1 MLKKFLDTN
10 ALLTDCSD
18 LTGVIIS
25 SKSIDELENIKCS
38 TNKDT
43 DIKYK
48 ARLAVRAIKEQ
59 KPEIIVVQQID
70 YDKLNALN
78 LEVTN
83 DNLII
88 ATAFR
93 YTMMNVDT
101 DLVFITNDILCGL
114 IAQSYFGLTVR
125 NICEKSSADYK
136 GYIDYHFSTD
146 EEIANFYSNMQNNT
160 LGLMTNQYAILYNP
174 NGDIIDKIKWD
185 GTCNKT
191 ISYKPISNDFVGK
204 VKPRNTQ
211 QELCFDML
219 QDNKSTIKVI
229 RGNFGTGKDYLMVTH
244 AIQLIKQNKYDK
256 LIWVRNNVEVKD
268 TNPIGFLPNDIKSK
282 LLPFAMPLADHL
294 GGESGLE
301 MFINQSK
308 IEIQHLG
315 FIRGRNITN
324 SIIYCSESENMT
336 KEHIQLLIGRVAEG
350 SALWINGDNKQID
363 DKVFEKNN
371 GLSILVDKLKGNSK
385 FATVMLQK
393 TERSETAALAD
404 LLD

>member
-1 MLKKFLDTN
+1 MAIRFYDTN
-10 ALLTDCSD
+10 AILTDCTDISN
-18 LTGVIIS
+18 VVIS
-25 SKSIDELENIKCS
+25 SKTLEELENIKTS
-38 TNKDT
+38 SHKDN

-48 ARLAVRAIKEQ
+48 ARVAVRAIREQ
-59 KPEIIVVQQID
+59 KPEIIVVQKSD
-70 YDKLNALN
+70 YDKIEELG
-78 LEVTN
+78 LEITN

-88 ATAFR
+88 ASAWR
-93 YTMMNVDT
+93 YSQENPI
-101 DLVFITNDILCGL
+101 VFVTHDILCSL
-114 IAQSYFGLTVR
+114 IAEKYFGLNV
-125 NICEKSSADYK
+125 ISVCEKQSDDYK

-146 EEIANFYSNMQNNT
+146 EEIAEFYGNMQNNT
-160 LGLMTNQYAILYNP
+160 LGLMINQYAVLYNP
-174 NGDIIDKIKWD
+174 NSEIIDKVKWD
-185 GTCNKT
+185 GICNKT

-204 VKPRNTQ
+204 VKPRNIQ

-256 LIWVRNNVEVKD
+256 LIWIRNNVEVKD
-268 TNPIGFLPNDIKSK
+268 TNPIGFLPNDMKSK

-301 MFINQSK
+301 MFINQGK

-350 SALWINGDNKQID
+350 STLWINGDNKQVD
-363 DKVFEKNN
+363 DKVFERNN
-371 GLSILVDKLKGNSK
+371 GLSILVDKLKGNQK
-385 FATVMLQK
+385 FATVTLQK

-404 LLD
+404 ILD

>member
-1 MLKKFLDTN
+1 MAKRFLDTN
-10 ALLTDCSD
+10 AILTDCTDISNV
-18 LTGVIIS
+18 LIS
-25 SKSIDELENIKCS
+25 SKTLDELENIKS
-38 TNKDT
+38 SSHKDN

-48 ARLAVRAIKEQ
+48 ARVAVRAIREQ
-59 KPEIIVVQQID
+59 KPEIVVVQKSD
-70 YDKLNALN
+70 YDKIEELG
-78 LEVTN
+78 LEITN

-88 ATAFR
+88 ASAWR
-93 YTMMNVDT
+93 YSQEDHI
-101 DLVFITNDILCGL
+101 VFVTQDILCSL
-114 IAQSYFGLTVR
+114 IAEKYFGLNVIS
-125 NICEKSSADYK
+125 ICEKSSDDYK

-146 EEIANFYSNMQNNT
+146 EEIAEFYSNIQNNT
-160 LGLMTNQYAILYNP
+160 LGLMINQYAILYNP
-174 NGDIIDKIKWD
+174 NGEIIDKVKWD

-204 VKPRNTQ
+204 VKPRNIQ

-256 LIWVRNNVEVKD
+256 LIWIRNNVEVKD
-268 TNPIGFLPNDIKSK
+268 TNPIGFLPNDMKSK

-301 MFINQSK
+301 MFINQGK

-336 KEHIQLLIGRVAEG
+336 KEHIQLLIGRVADG
-350 SALWINGDNKQID
+350 STLWINGDNKQID
-363 DKVFEKNN
+363 DKIFERNN
-371 GLSILVDKLKGNSK
+371 GLSILVDKLKGNQK
-385 FATVMLQK
+385 FATVTLQK

-404 LLD
+404 MLD

>member
-1 MLKKFLDTN
+1 MAKRFLDTN
-10 ALLTDCSD
+10 SILTDCTDISN
-18 LTGVIIS
+18 VIIS
-25 SKSIDELENIKCS
+25 SKTLEELENIKS
-38 TNKDT
+38 SSHKDN

-48 ARLAVRAIKEQ
+48 ARVAVRAIREQ
-59 KPEIIVVQQID
+59 KPDIVVIQKSD
-70 YDKLNALN
+70 YDKIEELG
-78 LEVTN
+78 LEITN

-88 ATAFR
+88 ASAWRYSQENSIAFV
-93 YTMMNVDT
+93 TQDV
-101 DLVFITNDILCGL
+101 LCGL
-114 IAQSYFGLTVR
+114 IAEKYFGLNVIS
-125 NICEKSSADYK
+125 ICEKSSDDYK

-146 EEIANFYSNMQNNT
+146 EEIAEFYSNTQNNV
-160 LGLMTNQYAILYNP
+160 LGLMINQYAILYNP
-174 NGDIIDKIKWD
+174 NGEIIDKVKWD
-185 GTCNKT
+185 GACNKT

-204 VKPRNTQ
+204 VKPRNIQ

-256 LIWVRNNVEVKD
+256 LIWIRNNVEVKD
-268 TNPIGFLPNDIKSK
+268 TNPIGFLPNDMKSK

-301 MFINQSK
+301 MFINQGK

-315 FIRGRNITN
+315 FIRGRNIAN

-336 KEHIQLLIGRVAEG
+336 KEHIQLLIGRVADG
-350 SALWINGDNKQID
+350 STLWINGDNKQID
-363 DKVFEKNN
+363 DKVFERNN
-371 GLSILVDKLKGNSK
+371 GLSILVDKLKGNQK
-385 FATVMLQK
+385 FATVTLQK

-404 LLD
+404 ILD

>member
-1 MLKKFLDTN
+1 MARRFYDTN
-10 ALLTDCSD
+10 AIISDCTDISNV
-18 LTGVIIS
+18 LIS
-25 SKSIDELENIKCS
+25 SKTLDELENIKS
-38 TNKDT
+38 SSHKDN

-48 ARLAVRAIKEQ
+48 ARVAVRAIREQ
-59 KPEIIVVQQID
+59 KPEIVVVQKSD
-70 YDKLNALN
+70 YDKIEELG
-78 LEVTN
+78 LEITN

-88 ATAFR
+88 ASAWR
-93 YTMMNVDT
+93 YSRENSI
-101 DLVFITNDILCGL
+101 VFVTQDILCGL
-114 IAQSYFGLTVR
+114 IAEKYFGLNVIS
-125 NICEKSSADYK
+125 ICEKSSDDYK

-146 EEIANFYSNMQNNT
+146 EEIAEFYSNMQNNT
-160 LGLMTNQYAILYNP
+160 LGLMINQYAILYNP
-174 NGDIIDKIKWD
+174 NGEIIDKVKWD
-185 GTCNKT
+185 GVCNKT

-204 VKPRNTQ
+204 VKPRNIQ

-256 LIWVRNNVEVKD
+256 LIWIRNNVEVKD
-268 TNPIGFLPNDIKSK
+268 TNPIGFLPNDMKSK

-301 MFINQSK
+301 MFINQGK

-315 FIRGRNITN
+315 FIRGRNIAN

-336 KEHIQLLIGRVAEG
+336 KEHIQLLIGRVADG
-350 SALWINGDNKQID
+350 STLWINGDNKQID
-363 DKVFEKNN
+363 DKVFERNN
-371 GLSILVDKLKGNSK
+371 GLSILVDKLKGNQK
-385 FATVMLQK
+385 FATVTLQK

-404 LLD
+404 ILD

>member
-1 MLKKFLDTN
+1 MAKKFLDTN
-10 ALLTDCSD
+10 ALLIDCSD
-18 LTGVIIS
+18 ISNSVIS
-25 SKSIDELENIKCS
+25 SKTIEELENIKTS
-38 TNKDT
+38 SYKDN

-48 ARLAVRAIKEQ
+48 ARVAVRAIKEQ
-59 KPEIIVVQQID
+59 KPEIIVVEKVD
-70 YDKLNALN
+70 YNKIESLD
-78 LEVTN
+78 LEISN

-88 ATAFR
+88 ASAFR
-93 YTMMNVDT
+93 YNIHNPV
-101 DLVFITNDILCGL
+101 VFITNDILCGL
-114 IAQSYFGLTVR
+114 IAQNYFGLNVR
-125 NICEKSSADYK
+125 NICEKQPDDYK

-146 EEIANFYSNMQNNT
+146 EEIAEFYGNMQNNT
-160 LGLMTNQYAILYNP
+160 LGLMINQYAILYNP
-174 NGDIIDKIKWD
+174 AGEIIDKIKWD
-185 GTCNKT
+185 GACNKT
-191 ISYKPISNDFVGK
+191 VSYKPISNDFVGK
-204 VKPRNTQ
+204 VKPRNVQ

-229 RGNFGTGKDYLMVTH
+229 RGCFGSGKDYLMVTH

-268 TNPIGFLPNDIKSK
+268 TNPIGFLPNDMKSK
-282 LLPFAMPLADHL
+282 LLPFVMPLADHL

-301 MFINQSK
+301 MFINQGK

-350 SALWINGDNKQID
+350 STLWINGDNKQVD
-363 DKVFEKNN
+363 DKVFERNN

-404 LLD
+404 ILD

>member
-1 MLKKFLDTN
+1 MAKRFLDTN
-10 ALLTDCSD
+10 ALLIDCSD
-18 LTGVIIS
+18 ISNSVIS
-25 SKSIDELENIKCS
+25 SKTLEELENIKNS
-38 TNKDT
+38 SYKDN
-43 DIKYK
+43 DIKCK
-48 ARLAVRAIKEQ
+48 TRQAVRAIKEQ
-59 KPEIIVVQQID
+59 KPEIIVVEKVD
-70 YDKLNALN
+70 YNKVESLD
-78 LEVTN
+78 LEISN

-88 ATAFR
+88 ASAFR
-93 YTMMNVDT
+93 YNIHNPV
-101 DLVFITNDILCGL
+101 VFVTNDILAGL
-114 IAQSYFGLTVR
+114 IAEKYFGLNVR
-125 NICEKSSADYK
+125 NICEKQPDDYK

-146 EEIANFYSNMQNNT
+146 EEIAEFYGNMQNNT
-160 LGLMTNQYAILYNP
+160 LGLMINQYAILYNP
-174 NGDIIDKIKWD
+174 AGEIIDKIKWD
-185 GTCNKT
+185 GACNKT
-191 ISYKPISNDFVGK
+191 VSYKPISNDFVGK
-204 VKPRNTQ
+204 VKPRNVQ

-229 RGNFGTGKDYLMVTH
+229 RGCFGSGKDYLMVTH

-268 TNPIGFLPNDIKSK
+268 TNPIGFLPNDMKSK
-282 LLPFAMPLADHL
+282 LLPFVMPLADHL

-301 MFINQSK
+301 LFINQGK

-350 SALWINGDNKQID
+350 STLWINGDNKQVD
-363 DKVFEKNN
+363 DKVFERNN

-404 LLD
+404 ILD

>member
-1 MLKKFLDTN
+1 MAIRFYDTN
-10 ALLTDCSD
+10 AILADCTDISN
-18 LTGVIIS
+18 VIIS
-25 SKSIDELENIKCS
+25 SKTLEELKNIKTS
-38 TNKDT
+38 SHKDN

-48 ARLAVRAIKEQ
+48 ARVAVRTIREQ
-59 KPEIIVVQQID
+59 KPEIIVVQKSD
-70 YDKLNALN
+70 YDKIEELG
-78 LEVTN
+78 LEITN

-88 ATAFR
+88 ASAWR
-93 YTMMNVDT
+93 YSQENPI
-101 DLVFITNDILCGL
+101 VFVTNDILCRL
-114 IAQSYFGLTVR
+114 IAEEYFKLNVIS
-125 NICEKSSADYK
+125 ICEKSSDNYK

-146 EEIANFYSNMQNNT
+146 EEIAEFYSNMQKNT
-160 LGLMTNQYAILYNP
+160 LGLMINQYAILYNT
-174 NGDIIDKIKWD
+174 NGEIIDKVKWD
-185 GTCNKT
+185 GTYNKT

-204 VKPRNTQ
+204 VKPRNIQ

-256 LIWVRNNVEVKD
+256 LIWIRNNVEVKD
-268 TNPIGFLPNDIKSK
+268 TNPIGFLPNDMKSK

-301 MFINQSK
+301 MFINQGK

-336 KEHIQLLIGRVAEG
+336 KEHMQLLIGRVADG
-350 SALWINGDNKQID
+350 STLWINGDNKQID
-363 DKVFEKNN
+363 DKVFERNN
-371 GLSILVDKLKGNSK
+371 GLSILVDKLKGNRK
-385 FATVMLQK
+385 FATVTLQK

-404 LLD
+404 ILD

>member
-1 MLKKFLDTN
+1 MIKRFLDTN
-10 ALLTDCSD
+10 ILLTNCSD
-18 LTGVIIS
+18 IGNCVVS
-25 SKSIDELENIKCS
+25 SKSIEELESIKTS
-38 TNKDT
+38 IHKDN

-48 ARLAVRAIKEQ
+48 ARQAVRAIKEQ

-78 LEVTN
+78 LEITN

-88 ATAFR
+88 CSAFR
-93 YTMMNVDT
+93 YTMINVDT
-101 DLVFITNDILCGL
+101 DLVFVTNDILAGL
-114 IAQSYFGLTVR
+114 IAEKYFGLTVR
-125 NICEKSSADYK
+125 NICEKQPDDYK

-146 EEIANFYSNMQNNT
+146 EEIADFYENIQNNT
-160 LGLMTNQYAILYNP
+160 LGLMINQYGILYNP
-174 NGDIIDKIKWD
+174 TGEIIDKVKWD
-185 GTCNKT
+185 GTSNKT

-204 VKPRNTQ
+204 VKPRNVH

-229 RGNFGTGKDYLMVTH
+229 RGCFGSGKDYLMVTH

-268 TNPIGFLPNDIKSK
+268 TNPIGFLPNDMKSK
-282 LLPFAMPLADHL
+282 LLPFVMPLADHL

-301 MFINQSK
+301 MFINQGK

-336 KEHIQLLIGRVAEG
+336 KEHMQLLIGRVAEG
-350 SALWINGDNKQID
+350 STLWINGDNKQVD
-363 DKVFEKNN
+363 DKVFERNN
-371 GLSILVDKLKGNSK
+371 GLSVLVDKLKGNSK

-404 LLD
+404 ILD

>member
-1 MLKKFLDTN
+1 MAKRFLDTN
-10 ALLTDCSD
+10 ILLTDCSD
-18 LTGVIIS
+18 ISDCVVS
-25 SKSIDELENIKCS
+25 SKSIEELENIKTS
-38 TNKDT
+38 SYKDN

-48 ARLAVRAIKEQ
+48 ARQAVRAIKEQ

-70 YDKLNALN
+70 YDKLNTLN
-78 LEVTN
+78 LEITN

-88 ATAFR
+88 SSAYR
-93 YTMMNVDT
+93 YSSDYDKNV
-101 DLVFITNDILCGL
+101 VFVTNDILCGL
-114 IAQSYFGLTVR
+114 IAEKYFGLNVR
-125 NICEKSSADYK
+125 SICEKQPDDYK
-136 GYIDYHFSTD
+136 GYIDYYFSTD
-146 EEIANFYSNMQNNT
+146 EEIAEFYGNMQNNT
-160 LGLMTNQYAILYNP
+160 LGLMINQYAILYNP
-174 NGDIIDKIKWD
+174 TGEIIDKVKWD

-204 VKPRNTQ
+204 VKPRNVQ

-229 RGNFGTGKDYLMVTH
+229 RGNFGTGKDFLMVTH
-244 AIQLIKQNKYDK
+244 AIQFIKQNKYDK
-256 LIWVRNNVEVKD
+256 LIWVRNNVEVKN
-268 TNPIGFLPNDIKSK
+268 TNPIGFLPNDMKSK
-282 LLPFAMPLADHL
+282 LLPFALPLADHL

-301 MFINQSK
+301 MFINQGK

-350 SALWINGDNKQID
+350 STLWINGDNKQVD
-363 DKVFEKNN
+363 DKVFERNN

-404 LLD
+404 ILD

>member
-1 MLKKFLDTN
+1 MAKRFLDTN
-10 ALLTDCSD
+10 SIIADCTDISNV
-18 LTGVIIS
+18 LIS
-25 SKSIDELENIKCS
+25 SKTLDELENIKS
-38 TNKDT
+38 SSHKDN

-48 ARLAVRAIKEQ
+48 ARVAVRAIREQ
-59 KPEIIVVQQID
+59 KLEIVVVQKSD
-70 YDKLNALN
+70 YDKIEELG
-78 LEVTN
+78 LEITN

-88 ATAFR
+88 ASAWR
-93 YTMMNVDT
+93 YSRENSI
-101 DLVFITNDILCGL
+101 VFVTQDILCGL
-114 IAQSYFGLTVR
+114 IAEKYFGLNV
-125 NICEKSSADYK
+125 ISVCEKQSDDYK

-146 EEIANFYSNMQNNT
+146 EEIAEFYSNMQNNT
-160 LGLMTNQYAILYNP
+160 LGLMINQYAILYNP
-174 NGDIIDKIKWD
+174 NGEIIDKVKWD
-185 GTCNKT
+185 GVCNKT

-204 VKPRNTQ
+204 VKPRNIQ

-256 LIWVRNNVEVKD
+256 LIWIRNNVEVKD
-268 TNPIGFLPNDIKSK
+268 TNPIGFLPNDMKSK

-301 MFINQSK
+301 MFINQGK

-315 FIRGRNITN
+315 FIRGRNIAN

-336 KEHIQLLIGRVAEG
+336 KEHIQLLIGRVADG
-350 SALWINGDNKQID
+350 STLWINGDNKQID
-363 DKVFEKNN
+363 DKVFERNN
-371 GLSILVDKLKGNSK
+371 GLSILVDKLKGNQK
-385 FATVMLQK
+385 FATVTLQK

-404 LLD
+404 ILD

>member
-1 MLKKFLDTN
+1 MIKRFLDTN
-10 ALLTDCSD
+10 ALLIDCSNISNS
-18 LTGVIIS
+18 VIS
-25 SKSIDELENIKCS
+25 SKTIEELENIKTS
-38 TNKDT
+38 SYKDN

-48 ARLAVRAIKEQ
+48 ARQVVRAIKEQ
-59 KPEIIVVQQID
+59 KPEIIVVEKVD
-70 YDKLNALN
+70 YNKVESLD
-78 LEVTN
+78 LEISN

-88 ATAFR
+88 ASAFR
-93 YTMMNVDT
+93 YNIHNPV
-101 DLVFITNDILCGL
+101 VFVTNDILCGL
-114 IAQSYFGLTVR
+114 IAEKYFGLNVR
-125 NICEKSSADYK
+125 SICEKQPDDYK

-146 EEIANFYSNMQNNT
+146 EEIAEFYGNMQNNT
-160 LGLMTNQYAILYNP
+160 LGLMINQYAILYNP
-174 NGDIIDKIKWD
+174 AGEIIDKVKWD
-185 GTCNKT
+185 GTYNKT

-204 VKPRNTQ
+204 VKPRNVQ

-229 RGNFGTGKDYLMVTH
+229 RGCFGSGKDYLMVTH

-268 TNPIGFLPNDIKSK
+268 TNPIGFLPNDMKSK
-282 LLPFAMPLADHL
+282 LLPFVMPLADHL

-301 MFINQSK
+301 MFINQGK

-350 SALWINGDNKQID
+350 STLWINGDNKQVD
-363 DKVFEKNN
+363 DKVFERNN

-404 LLD
+404 ILD

>member
-1 MLKKFLDTN
+1 MAKRLFDTN
-10 ALLTDCSD
+10 AILTDCTDISNV
-18 LTGVIIS
+18 LIS
-25 SKSIDELENIKCS
+25 SKTLDELENIKS
-38 TNKDT
+38 SSYKDN

-48 ARLAVRAIKEQ
+48 ARVAVRAIREQ
-59 KPEIIVVQQID
+59 KPEIVVVQKSD
-70 YDKLNALN
+70 YDKIEELG
-78 LEVTN
+78 LEITN

-88 ATAFR
+88 ASAWR
-93 YTMMNVDT
+93 YSQKNSI
-101 DLVFITNDILCGL
+101 VFVTHDILCSL
-114 IAQSYFGLTVR
+114 IAEKYFGLNVIS
-125 NICEKSSADYK
+125 ICEKSSDDYK

-146 EEIANFYSNMQNNT
+146 EEIAEFYSNTQNNT
-160 LGLMTNQYAILYNP
+160 LGLMINQYAILYNT
-174 NGDIIDKIKWD
+174 NDEIIDKVKWD
-185 GTCNKT
+185 GVCNKT

-204 VKPRNTQ
+204 VKPRNIQ

-256 LIWVRNNVEVKD
+256 LIWIRNNVEVKD
-268 TNPIGFLPNDIKSK
+268 TNPIGFLPNDMKSK

-301 MFINQSK
+301 MFINQGK

-336 KEHIQLLIGRVAEG
+336 KEHIQLLIGRVADG
-350 SALWINGDNKQID
+350 STLWINGDNKQID
-363 DKVFEKNN
+363 DKVFERNN
-371 GLSILVDKLKGNSK
+371 GLSILVDKLKGNQK
-385 FATVMLQK
+385 FATVTLQK

-404 LLD
+404 ILD

>member
-1 MLKKFLDTN
+1 MIKRFLDTN
-10 ALLTDCSD
+10 ILLTNCSD
-18 LTGVIIS
+18 ICDCVVS
-25 SKSIDELENIKCS
+25 SKSIEELESIKS
-38 TNKDT
+38 SIHKDN

-48 ARLAVRAIKEQ
+48 ARQAVRAIKEQ

-70 YDKLNALN
+70 YDKLNTLN
-78 LEVTN
+78 LEITN

-88 ATAFR
+88 CSAFR

-101 DLVFITNDILCGL
+101 DLVFVTNDILCGL
-114 IAQSYFGLTVR
+114 IAEKYFGLNVR
-125 NICEKSSADYK
+125 NICEKQPDDYK

-146 EEIANFYSNMQNNT
+146 EEIAEFYGNMQNNT
-160 LGLMTNQYAILYNP
+160 LGLMINQYGILYNP
-174 NGDIIDKIKWD
+174 VGEIIDKVKWD
-185 GTCNKT
+185 GVCNKT

-204 VKPRNTQ
+204 VKPRNVQ

-229 RGNFGTGKDYLMVTH
+229 RGNFGTGKDFLMVTH

-256 LIWVRNNVEVKD
+256 LIWIRNNVEVKD
-268 TNPIGFLPNDIKSK
+268 TNPIGFLPNDMKSK

-301 MFINQSK
+301 MFINQGK

-350 SALWINGDNKQID
+350 STLWINGDNKQVD
-363 DKVFEKNN
+363 DKVFERNN

-404 LLD
+404 ILD

>member
-1 MLKKFLDTN
+1 MARKFIDTN
-10 ALLTDCSD
+10 ILLTDCSD
-18 LTGVIIS
+18 ISDTILS
-25 SKSIDELENIKCS
+25 SKTIEELENIKAS
-38 TNKDT
+38 ANKDAE
-43 DIKYK
+43 IKYK
-48 ARLAVRAIKEQ
+48 ARQAVRAIREQ
-59 KPEIIVVQQID
+59 KPEIIVVQKSD
-70 YDKLNALN
+70 YDKIEELG
-78 LEVTN
+78 LEITN

-88 ATAFR
+88 ASAWR
-93 YTMMNVDT
+93 YSQENSI
-101 DLVFITNDILCGL
+101 VFVTQDILCGL
-114 IAQSYFGLTVR
+114 IAEKYFGLNV
-125 NICEKSSADYK
+125 ISLCEKSSDDYK

-146 EEIANFYSNMQNNT
+146 EEIAEFYSNMQNNA
-160 LGLMTNQYAILYNP
+160 LGLMINQYAILYNP
-174 NGDIIDKIKWD
+174 NGEIIDKVKWD
-185 GTCNKT
+185 GACNKT

-204 VKPRNTQ
+204 VKPRNIQ

-256 LIWVRNNVEVKD
+256 LIWIRNNVEVKD
-268 TNPIGFLPNDIKSK
+268 TNPIGFLPNDMKSK

-301 MFINQSK
+301 MFINQGK

-336 KEHIQLLIGRVAEG
+336 KEHIQLLIGRVADG
-350 SALWINGDNKQID
+350 STLWINGDNKQID
-363 DKVFEKNN
+363 DKVFERNN
-371 GLSILVDKLKGNSK
+371 GLSILVDKLKGNQK
-385 FATVMLQK
+385 FATVTLQK

-404 LLD
+404 ILD

>member
-1 MLKKFLDTN
+1 MAKRFLDTN
-10 ALLTDCSD
+10 SILTDCTDISN
-18 LTGVIIS
+18 VIIS
-25 SKSIDELENIKCS
+25 SKTLEELENIKTS
-38 TNKDT
+38 SHKDN

-48 ARLAVRAIKEQ
+48 ARVAVRAIREQ
-59 KPEIIVVQQID
+59 KPEIVVVQKSD
-70 YDKLNALN
+70 YDKIEELG
-78 LEVTN
+78 LEITN

-88 ATAFR
+88 ASAWR
-93 YTMMNVDT
+93 YSQEHPI
-101 DLVFITNDILCGL
+101 VFVTNDVLCSL
-114 IAQSYFGLTVR
+114 IAEKYFGLNVIS
-125 NICEKSSADYK
+125 ICETSSDDYK

-146 EEIANFYSNMQNNT
+146 EEIAEFYSNMQNNT
-160 LGLMTNQYAILYNP
+160 LGLTINQYAILYNP
-174 NGDIIDKIKWD
+174 NGEIIDKVKWD
-185 GTCNKT
+185 GVCNKT

-204 VKPRNTQ
+204 VKPRNIQ

-256 LIWVRNNVEVKD
+256 LIWIRNNVEVKD
-268 TNPIGFLPNDIKSK
+268 TNPIGFLPNDMKSK

-301 MFINQSK
+301 MFINQGK

-336 KEHIQLLIGRVAEG
+336 KEHIQLLIGRVADG
-350 SALWINGDNKQID
+350 STLWINGDNKQID
-363 DKVFEKNN
+363 DKVFERNN
-371 GLSILVDKLKGNSK
+371 GLSILVDKLKGNQK
-385 FATVMLQK
+385 FATVTLQK

-404 LLD
+404 ILD

>member
-1 MLKKFLDTN
+1 MAIRFYDTN
-10 ALLTDCSD
+10 AILTDCTDISN
-18 LTGVIIS
+18 GVIS
-25 SKSIDELENIKCS
+25 SKTLDELENIKS
-38 TNKDT
+38 SSHKDN

-48 ARLAVRAIKEQ
+48 ARVAVRAIREQ
-59 KPEIIVVQQID
+59 KPEIVVVQKSD
-70 YDKLNALN
+70 YDKIEELG
-78 LEVTN
+78 LEITN

-88 ATAFR
+88 ASAWPYSQENHIIFVTH
-93 YTMMNVDT
+93 
-101 DLVFITNDILCGL
+101 DILCSL
-114 IAQSYFGLTVR
+114 IAEKYFGLNV
-125 NICEKSSADYK
+125 ISVCEKQSDDYK

-146 EEIANFYSNMQNNT
+146 EEIAEFYSNMQNNA
-160 LGLMTNQYAILYNP
+160 LGLMINQYAILYNP
-174 NGDIIDKIKWD
+174 NGEIIDKVKWD
-185 GTCNKT
+185 GVCNKT

-204 VKPRNTQ
+204 VKPRNIQ

-268 TNPIGFLPNDIKSK
+268 TNPIGFLPNDMKSK
-282 LLPFAMPLADHL
+282 LLPFVMPLADHL

-301 MFINQSK
+301 MFINQGK

-350 SALWINGDNKQID
+350 STLWINGDNKQID
-363 DKVFEKNN
+363 DKVFERNN
-371 GLSILVDKLKGNSK
+371 GLSILVDKLKGNQK
-385 FATVMLQK
+385 FATVTLQK

-404 LLD
+404 ILD